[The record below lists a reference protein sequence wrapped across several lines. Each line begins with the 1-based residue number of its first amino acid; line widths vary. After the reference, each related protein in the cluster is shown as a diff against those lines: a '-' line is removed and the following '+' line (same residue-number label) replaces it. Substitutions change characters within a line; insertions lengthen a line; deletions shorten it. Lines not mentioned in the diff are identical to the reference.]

1 MNNSRGPSGPFFM
14 LCIFLLASMGTQVI
28 AQTTTELEIAN
39 AIHRESNEVR
49 ASKKRTVL
57 SRNST
62 ADSLAYAHA
71 LNMAN
76 GKARIGHKGFNHRAN
91 HLLEEGALAV
101 YENVWYGWNVEPL
114 SCLNDW
120 LKSPNHRKNLLQR
133 DVNQTGLGVAIN
145 QKKEVFVCV
154 LYLLAND

>member
-14 LCIFLLASMGTQVI
+14 LCIFLLALMGTQVI
-28 AQTTTELEIAN
+28 AQTTTELEIAA

-49 ASKKRTVL
+49 TSKKRSELV
-57 SRNST
+57 RNST

-71 LNMAN
+71 LNMAK
-76 GKARIGHKGFNHRAN
+76 GKVRIGHKGFEQRGDY
-91 HLLEEGALAV
+91 LLKLGAEAV
-101 YENVWYGWNVEPL
+101 YENVWYGWNVEPI

-120 LKSPNHRKNLLQR
+120 LKSSNHRKNLLQR